1 MAKVKI
7 SEFSAT
13 PANNTDIDGINIA
26 EGCAPS
32 GINDA
37 IRELMAQLKD
47 WQSGTSNDPYVV
59 GSSGSLTLSY
69 GTANGV
75 PYLNGSKVLT
85 SGSALQFDGSNLG
98 LGVTPSAWS
107 TLRGFDIGTTGS
119 LSSHSSG
126 ATDSAFVSGNAYF
139 NGTNWIYKA
148 TSTATQYKMYGGVH
162 SWYTA
167 PSGTAGNAISF
178 TQAMTLDA
186 SGNVGIGTSSPARKL
201 HVVGTIGSYNSAN
214 DSQTLVYNNGTVG
227 SINVTYGTTGS
238 YLPLTFLTG
247 DTERMRIDS
256 SGNVGIGNTAVNVN
270 DQVGAARPLLVSKS
284 DTATTIAGSQAAIV
298 IGNAATTTSNTSQ
311 LSFAAIT
318 GANTTYFTSAAINCV
333 FGARTNGQYPT
344 GQLVF
349 STSTSL
355 NSAPTEKMRIDSI
368 GNLLLNTTSSRTG
381 VNSISIEPSGNNYIE
396 FRKSGSGSATQ
407 IQFNRNTD
415 TTPTSAGSIATTGT
429 TTTYNTSSDYRL
441 KDVTGALAGYKERL
455 MSLQP
460 KQGTWVVDGSEF
472 RGFLAHE
479 FANPYRASVTGEKDA
494 IDETGNP
501 IYQGMQ
507 ASSSEVMADLVALV
521 QEQQAIITALTARV
535 TALEGQP

>member
-1 MAKVKI
+1 MAKTKI

-13 PANNTDIDGINIA
+13 PANNTDIDNINIA

-47 WQSGTSNDPYVV
+47 FQAGTAGDSFNGPI
-59 GSSGSLTLSY
+59 GTTTAAAGAFTTLTASSTATLNTLASSGATLTGGTINGMAIGGTTAAAVSATTLTTSGAVTHNG

-75 PYLNGSKVLT
+75 AYLNGSKVLT
-85 SGSALQFDGSNLG
+85 TGSALTFDGSTF
-98 LGVTPSAWS
+98 GVKGSGQIAAIES
-107 TLRGFDIGTTGS
+107 TGNYS
-119 LSSHSSG
+119 SSG
-126 ATDSAFVSGNAYF
+126 AGFIRFKDSTGNRGYIGF
-139 NGTNWIYKA
+139 G
-148 TSTATQYKMYGGVH
+148 
-162 SWYTA
+162 
-167 PSGTAGNAISF
+167 
-178 TQAMTLDA
+178 
-186 SGNVGIGTSSPARKL
+186 GTSNLMTVSNTVASAAL
-201 HVVGTIGSYNSAN
+201 NFELAGSE
-214 DSQTLVYNNGTVG
+214 Q
-227 SINVTYGTTGS
+227 
-238 YLPLTFLTG
+238 
-247 DTERMRIDS
+247 MRLDS
-256 SGNVGIGNTAVNVN
+256 S
-270 DQVGAARPLLVSKS
+270 
-284 DTATTIAGSQAAIV
+284 
-298 IGNAATTTSNTSQ
+298 
-311 LSFAAIT
+311 
-318 GANTTYFTSAAINCV
+318 
-333 FGARTNGQYPT
+333 
-344 GQLVF
+344 
-349 STSTSL
+349 
-355 NSAPTEKMRIDSI
+355 

-396 FRKSGSGSATQ
+396 FRKSGSGSSTQ

-441 KDVTGALAGYKERL
+441 KDVTGALTGYKERL

-521 QEQQAIITALTARV
+521 QEQQAIIESLKARLD
-535 TALEGQP
+535 AANL